1 MTRLVAVADVFLGG
15 RVGRYLT
22 GLCLTCIARHG
33 LACIAR
39 REHLFEK
46 SMGRDGNGAGGQRDG
61 NRSIGKS
68 VATVAREFV
77 VLIRREQL

>member
-1 MTRLVAVADVFLGG
+1 
-15 RVGRYLT
+15 
-22 GLCLTCIARHG
+22 
-33 LACIAR
+33 
-39 REHLFEK
+39 
-46 SMGRDGNGAGGQRDG
+46 MGRDGNGAGGQRDG